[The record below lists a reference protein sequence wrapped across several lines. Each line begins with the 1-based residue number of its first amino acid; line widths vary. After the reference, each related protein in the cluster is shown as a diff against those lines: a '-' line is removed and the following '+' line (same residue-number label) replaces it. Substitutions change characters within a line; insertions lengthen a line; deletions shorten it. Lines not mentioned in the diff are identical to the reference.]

1 MANSVFLKVSDL
13 RSCIQELR
21 RDGIEYIQLSISD
34 SDTDFDGDFSPA
46 CLEISGC
53 KFNEPNFWFNY
64 EELYSVENSKELED
78 LFLSSPHASNNLL

>member
-34 SDTDFDGDFSPA
+34 SDTDFDGDFIP
-46 CLEISGC
+46 LKTVRNWKI
-53 KFNEPNFWFNY
+53 Y
-64 EELYSVENSKELED
+64 
-78 LFLSSPHASNNLL
+78 LFQVHTQAITYFKRYA